1 MKKLILFLLLLG
13 LSASLFAQETAKAGP
28 TVWVIK
34 SRSLLDI
41 RTGKI
46 QMDYAVLVEGER
58 IRAVGPSP
66 EIEAGAS
73 RLAGTKTVDLGELTL
88 LPGLID
94 CHTHILG
101 NLDDHNPATALMTSS
116 PLAALWGL
124 RNAQEW
130 LRQGFT
136 TIREAGEEDPAYGQ
150 MAVRDAVNR
159 GLFPGPRIFAS
170 GLFVSITGGH
180 GDANFLAPDFK
191 YPDQINVADTPA
203 EVARTVHHDIKY
215 QADWIKLMA
224 TGGVSDPM
232 SDFNNVEL
240 TEEQIRTAVAEA
252 HRFGR
257 GVMAHAEGTEGIK
270 VATRAGVDSIEHG
283 NLLDEE
289 GAKLMAE
296 RGTFLVPT
304 IYTFEYG
311 LELGTSRG
319 ALPITIEKTRRIV
332 AGHKTAMTW
341 ARKYG
346 VKVAFGTDSDTTVL
360 PREFGALVARG
371 YAPLE
376 ALQTATIHAAEL
388 LRQRDNLGAI
398 EPGKF
403 ADLIAVEG
411 NPTAD
416 IEALG
421 RVRFVMKGGAI
432 FRNDQKQFP
441 AASGAPKGS
450 AGSP

>member
-1 MKKLILFLLLLG
+1 MKKLMLSLLLLG
-13 LSASLFAQETAKAGP
+13 VSASLGAQETAKAAP
-28 TVWVIK
+28 AVWVIK
-34 SRSLLDI
+34 SRSLLDV
-41 RTGKI
+41 RTGKM
-46 QMDYAVLVEGER
+46 QTNYAVLVEGER
-58 IRAVGPSP
+58 IQAVGPAA
-66 EIEAGAS
+66 EIEKLASQHAGA
-73 RLAGTKTVDLGELTL
+73 KTLDLGNLTL

-101 NLDDHNPATALMTSS
+101 NLEDHNLATALMTSS

-124 RNAQEW
+124 KNAQEW

-150 MAVRDAVNR
+150 LAVRDAVNR
-159 GLFPGPRIFAS
+159 GLFPGPRIFAA

-191 YPDQINVADTPA
+191 YPEQINVVDTPGG
-203 EVARTVHHDIKY
+203 VARTVHHDVKY
-215 QADWIKLMA
+215 QADWIKLMV

-240 TEEQIRTAVAEA
+240 TEEQIRTAVEEA
-252 HRFGR
+252 HRFSR

-296 RGTFLVPT
+296 RGTFLVTT

-311 LELGTSRG
+311 IELGTSRG
-319 ALPITIEKTRRIV
+319 ALPITIEKARRIV
-332 AGHKTAMTW
+332 AGHKTAM
-341 ARKYG
+341 ALAKKYG

-360 PREFGALVARG
+360 QKEFTALVKLG
-371 YAPLE
+371 YTPLE
-376 ALQTATIHAAEL
+376 ALQTATIRAAEL
-388 LRQRDNLGAI
+388 LRQKENLGAI

-403 ADLIAVEG
+403 ADLVAVEG
-411 NPTAD
+411 DPTAD
-416 IEALG
+416 VEALN
-421 RVRFVMKGGAI
+421 RVRFVMKGGSV
-432 FRNDQKQFP
+432 FRNDRK
-441 AASGAPKGS
+441 
-450 AGSP
+450 